1 MPAPLQ
7 TESKPPLL
15 AKQWRSRKGYGLLI
29 VLTVLLGLASRK
41 FAFAFPPLI
50 AAYAGDTLWALLVF
64 WLLGFCCPHWSSR
77 RVAGY
82 ALLFAVAIETSQ
94 LYHPPW
100 LDALRNTMLGSLVLG
115 HGFLWSDLLCY
126 GVGVA
131 GGFGFELMA
140 SRQRS

>member
-7 TESKPPLL
+7 TESQPALV
-15 AKQWRSRKGYGLLI
+15 AKQWRSRKVYGLLI
-29 VLTVLLGLASRK
+29 VVTGLLGLASRK
-41 FAFAFPPLI
+41 FALALPTLV

-64 WLLGFCCPHWSSR
+64 WLLGFCCPHWPSR

-94 LYHPPW
+94 LYHAPW
-100 LDALRNTMLGSLVLG
+100 LDALRRTTLGSLVLG

-126 GVGVA
+126 GVGIAA
-131 GGFGFELMA
+131 GLGCELMA
-140 SRQRS
+140 ARKRT